1 MDRPLPPLNR
11 ILAIHDLSGVGKCS
25 LTVALPVI
33 SAAGVEC
40 ACMPTAVLS
49 THSGEFYGFTKR
61 DLSGDMLPMAEH
73 WRREGIHFDGIYTG
87 YLASPAQVELLER
100 VIDLL
105 AGPECRLIV
114 DPVMADNGKYY
125 AGFDDRMRDAFRR
138 LCARADVI
146 TPNLTEAALLTGL
159 PYQPGNSGRENAE
172 TLLHALADLGAKAVT
187 LTGVHLR
194 AGEVGNAA
202 LDTAT
207 GEIYFAMRPAR
218 PGIFYGTGDLFASA
232 LAALLVRRVPLDKA
246 LEIATAL
253 VDESISRSVIRG
265 GDRRLGV
272 DFEGALPGFIRR
284 TAALLESD
292 F

>member
-1 MDRPLPPLNR
+1 MDRPLPPLKR
-11 ILAIHDLSGVGKCS
+11 ILAVHDLSGVGKCS

-40 ACMPTAVLS
+40 ACLPTAVLS

-87 YLASPAQVELLER
+87 YLASPAQVELLEQ

-105 AGPECRLIV
+105 AGPDCCLIV

-125 AGFDDRMRDAFRR
+125 AGFDDHMRDAFRR

-159 PYQPGNSGRENAE
+159 PYRPGDSGREQAE
-172 TLLHALADLGAKAVT
+172 RLLRALAALGAKAVT

-194 AGEVGNAA
+194 EGEVGNAA
-202 LDTAT
+202 LDAAT
-207 GEIYFAMRPAR
+207 GEMYFAMRPAR

-232 LAALLVRRVPLDKA
+232 LAALLVRRAPLDKA

-284 TAALLESD
+284 TAALLEANP
-292 F
+292 